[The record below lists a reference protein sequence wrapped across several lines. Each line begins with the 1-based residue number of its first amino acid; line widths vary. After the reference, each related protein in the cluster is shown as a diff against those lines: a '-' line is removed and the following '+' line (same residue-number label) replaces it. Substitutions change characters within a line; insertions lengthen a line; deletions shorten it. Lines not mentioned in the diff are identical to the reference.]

1 MDLEHIVASPSASD
15 SNSSVH
21 SQRLRRRDKRRLD
34 NGNNTASDHL
44 PPGNT
49 SIAAE
54 VANIYRADRQDSLLA
69 LQIPHKNRSVGPS
82 SEFISMHDL
91 LLSQAD
97 YSTTVEK
104 EEAPVH
110 ISELILR
117 DFCSSPTYEE
127 EKDIPICDSPPW
139 FRFRKKRIN
148 TYSRKPPTQKEPTVA
163 DDEDEDDRLSCSS
176 GLSVQEDHTVV
187 TRVPAPT
194 ALCELDGNSSQKI
207 CENLLN
213 LSEYFSL
220 SNTSPNPN
228 KATESVGIHKAIA
241 ANTSIDLAIKQEDAS
256 LQRNNMDPDSP
267 VECTSVEFENLEE
280 DLLKLGYTYEAS
292 DVCDTKQHQGN
303 ETNTLFAESGS
314 FRRSSPANDAS
325 ELDAKVCEEWSKGDS
340 FLVDYNTEK
349 IPLSDDEPAQTDTS
363 DENPTKR
370 LETTEPSSHLL
381 LEDIPISEWQTKM
394 DIPDTS
400 NCKTEASA
408 QEMDNTTVKL
418 EETAKIEVEFLK
430 GIPDCEPITFRT
442 ASNKPIEVSE
452 EMQMKAAKL
461 LADVEGDEWNR
472 KDIGEFVGFRTA
484 SNKPIKVSEDNEKKA
499 AKLMADVQAADQMS
513 ETSDTQFLQGIT
525 LSQWQPMDVQE
536 DVPFRTTSKKCI
548 RDSEEMRLKADVSKP
563 KPSSS
568 RQNHEE
574 INMNEGQEMDVSEF
588 VGFRTAS
595 NKPIEVSE
603 EMKKKGAKLLADFEA
618 TDFNEL
624 NPIDIPETIG
634 FRTASNKPIKVSE
647 DSEKKAAKLL
657 ADVQAADQM
666 SETSDTQFLQG
677 ITLSQWPPMDIPEV
691 VPFRTASNKFQV
703 SEEMRMKSG
712 EVSNPKPSSSHQDHE
727 EMNMNEEQEMDVS
740 EFVGF
745 RTASNKPIEISDE
758 MKKRGAKLIADVE
771 AETTNQ
777 PNLKSCDPE
786 CQSEMSDYRSDDDF
800 KGFPSDELQPLDFLD
815 LNVFPRLSQKAEE
828 THANDSKSGTPKQRR
843 ETSDG
848 IPSSKRRRQDAD
860 CQLSSSPQQREQHG
874 RQLSKTTSCHSAL
887 GSPIKSLGMPDSLS
901 QLAERSPLDPIT
913 KTSVIARRNLL
924 SLSSRRKRVS
934 TAGECQVQ
942 DNVTPVK
949 PRFAPMF
956 ASTSTPLSNRNINRL
971 EESRG
976 GEDVSPICKP
986 FEKVPRLGL
995 SRSRY

>member
-484 SNKPIKVSEDNEKKA
+484 SNKPIKVSED
-499 AKLMADVQAADQMS
+499 
-513 ETSDTQFLQGIT
+513 
-525 LSQWQPMDVQE
+525 
-536 DVPFRTTSKKCI
+536 
-548 RDSEEMRLKADVSKP
+548 
-563 KPSSS
+563 
-568 RQNHEE
+568 
-574 INMNEGQEMDVSEF
+574 
-588 VGFRTAS
+588 
-595 NKPIEVSE
+595 
-603 EMKKKGAKLLADFEA
+603 
-618 TDFNEL
+618 
-624 NPIDIPETIG
+624 
-634 FRTASNKPIKVSE
+634 
-647 DSEKKAAKLL
+647 SEKKAAKLL

-777 PNLKSCDPE
+777 PNLKRYNTFPTSDAPEVVSALIGPVLSLSCDPE